1 MSGCVCVCVCVID
14 VCACLWNIVLCV
26 CVSAIAKETMFD
38 FVHFKYISTFIFQN
52 EKKNWQDMVN
62 RLLFMNIINCTL
74 TLLGT
79 N

>member
-52 EKKNWQDMVN
+52 EKKN
-62 RLLFMNIINCTL
+62 
-74 TLLGT
+74 
-79 N
+79 